1 MKLKIHDRFAE
12 GATGTNEANES
23 YENGVEDVPKKKL
36 VLKCEVKEHETRYS
50 LKGPPVMKVIEAGG
64 ENDDDEEKDCVMNSY
79 KQFDQLGSLLS
90 FRVEVYSPHINEAL
104 RVVIKKYPTVSFHGD
119 TTILYGLHCIFHY
132 RHELESYRQE
142 VRGGVPK
149 LHLHLLLR
157 FMRRELQR
165 EIKAYQANVETAI
178 LSPSIEFKD
187 LWMLFRPGELVVHGR
202 DQKEQLSM
210 LVSMQLVGEKTD
222 CCHWSVVTKIFT
234 HDGNHFGYTKRTVKV
249 QPFEGAS
256 DVRKLNI
263 YPLKYHQNEEQLR
276 EKHAARGRKFCSL
289 KGVHHQSYKGI
300 ATALGR
306 ELDRDSYG
314 QVNAYPLETKMVNS
328 RIIVDAKTFG
338 VFKSPNRVQLD
349 ERKPVS
355 LDADNGLPVITT
367 EDYMICDFQIP
378 GFSLFDKTWC
388 WFAVEIIEPVEFN
401 SDAFGTLLLPPKQK
415 KLLHALVKSHGSDDF
430 DDMIKGKGKGLVF
443 VLHGEPGVGKTFTAE
458 SIADHVQRPLYIL
471 NSGDLGVSPE
481 SVEENLTSALALATF
496 WGAIVLI
503 DEADVFLEQ
512 RTIHDLTRNCLVSLF
527 LRILEYYE
535 GILFLTTNRLTTFDV
550 AFKSR
555 IHLALKY
562 SALDQDRRKELW
574 KLFLDRTSQ
583 QNVESWPE
591 EVLESL
597 SKVEL
602 NGRQIKNAVR
612 TAITLAK
619 SEETSITESH
629 LETVLETLKD
639 FEDELKGADRDV
651 RNIDSNEHV

>member
-1 MKLKIHDRFAE
+1 M
-12 GATGTNEANES
+12 
-23 YENGVEDVPKKKL
+23 
-36 VLKCEVKEHETRYS
+36 
-50 LKGPPVMKVIEAGG
+50 
-64 ENDDDEEKDCVMNSY
+64 
-79 KQFDQLGSLLS
+79 
-90 FRVEVYSPHINEAL
+90 
-104 RVVIKKYPTVSFHGD
+104 
-119 TTILYGLHCIFHY
+119 
-132 RHELESYRQE
+132 
-142 VRGGVPK
+142 
-149 LHLHLLLR
+149 
-157 FMRRELQR
+157 
-165 EIKAYQANVETAI
+165 
-178 LSPSIEFKD
+178 
-187 LWMLFRPGELVVHGR
+187 
-202 DQKEQLSM
+202 
-210 LVSMQLVGEKTD
+210 
-222 CCHWSVVTKIFT
+222 FT
-234 HDGNHFGYTKRTVKV
+234 HDESHFGYTKSTVKV
-249 QPFEGAS
+249 QSFEGAS
-256 DVRKLNI
+256 EVRKLNI

-355 LDADNGLPVITT
+355 LDADNRLPVVTT
-367 EDYMICDFQIP
+367 EDYMICDLQIP

-388 WFAVEIIEPVEFN
+388 WFAVEFIEPVKFN
-401 SDAFGTLLLPPKQK
+401 SDAFSTLLLPPKQK
-415 KLLHALVKSHGSDDF
+415 KLLYALVRSHGSDDF

-471 NSGDLGVSPE
+471 NSGDLGRWQH
-481 SVEENLTSALALATF
+481 F
-496 WGAIVLI
+496 GGAIVLI

-535 GILFLTTNRLTTFDV
+535 GILFLTTNRLTTFD
-550 AFKSR
+550 
-555 IHLALKY
+555 
-562 SALDQDRRKELW
+562 DRRKELW

-619 SEETSITESH
+619 SEETLITESH

-639 FEDELKGADRDV
+639 FEDELKGADQDV
-651 RNIDSNEHV
+651 GNVDSNECV